1 MKQLLLD
8 RDGVELVTDLLD
20 EYLARTEDMIDSAVE
35 DDHMLQGERLLE
47 MTSLIYRRRDI
58 ATRLHKE
65 LYHYESRT
73 D

>member
-8 RDGVELVTDLLD
+8 QDGVELVTDLLD
-20 EYLARTEDMIDSAVE
+20 EYLARTDDMINCAVE
-35 DDHMLQGERLLE
+35 DDRTLQGERLLE

-65 LYHYESRT
+65 LYHYEFGAH
-73 D
+73 